1 MCALAN
7 DVKWIKITTDIFNDE
22 KILLLESMPE
32 ADTVIVI
39 WFKLL
44 TLAGKQ
50 HNDGVFWL
58 TDRIAYTDELLAT
71 IFRRNL
77 NTVRMALA
85 RFEELGMIEI
95 INNVITIPNWSKY
108 QNFDALDR
116 KRERDRE
123 YQREYRRRQK
133 ALAAGNDEET
143 TSDPPD
149 LPEGNDG
156 EADAPRMPE
165 EPKGPPAP
173 PKKPVERKPSDVER
187 VLTAWN
193 SIKKIRPVRNIL
205 PGKNRDIMLRA
216 RIRENGVDAVL
227 EAIENVKKSPFLLGD
242 NKKGWQIT
250 FDWFV
255 RPNNFPKVL
264 EGNYIN
270 EDVAGSQNQQEK
282 QTLVRR
288 RKFKTIIEDGYEV
301 EVEVKDDDPGE
312 DI

>member
-1 MCALAN
+1 MAN
-7 DVKWIKITTDIFNDE
+7 SVKWIKITTDIFSDE

-133 ALAAGNDEET
+133 ALAARDDEET
-143 TSDPPD
+143 LPDPPA

-156 EADAPRMPE
+156 EADAPSMPE
-165 EPKGPPAP
+165 EPKSPPAP

-205 PGKNRDIMLRA
+205 PGKNRDVMLRA

-227 EAIENVKKSPFLLGD
+227 EAIENIKKSPFLLGD
-242 NKKGWQIT
+242 SKKGWQIT

-270 EDVAGSQNQQEK
+270 EDAAESQSQQEK

>member
-1 MCALAN
+1 MAN

-22 KILLLESMPE
+22 KIMLLESMPE

-133 ALAAGNDEET
+133 ALAEGGDEEIPP
-143 TSDPPD
+143 DPPA

-156 EADAPRMPE
+156 EADAPSLPE

-216 RIRENGVDAVL
+216 RIRENGIDAVL
-227 EAIENVKKSPFLLGD
+227 EAIENIKKSPFLLGD
-242 NKKGWQIT
+242 SKKGWQIT

-255 RPNNFPKVL
+255 KPNNFPKVL
-264 EGNYIN
+264 EGNYI
-270 EDVAGSQNQQEK
+270 EGDIQDDSQQEK

>member
-1 MCALAN
+1 MAN

-123 YQREYRRRQK
+123 YQREYRRRQ
-133 ALAAGNDEET
+133 
-143 TSDPPD
+143 
-149 LPEGNDG
+149 
-156 EADAPRMPE
+156 
-165 EPKGPPAP
+165 
-173 PKKPVERKPSDVER
+173 
-187 VLTAWN
+187 
-193 SIKKIRPVRNIL
+193 
-205 PGKNRDIMLRA
+205 
-216 RIRENGVDAVL
+216 
-227 EAIENVKKSPFLLGD
+227 
-242 NKKGWQIT
+242 
-250 FDWFV
+250 
-255 RPNNFPKVL
+255 
-264 EGNYIN
+264 
-270 EDVAGSQNQQEK
+270 
-282 QTLVRR
+282 
-288 RKFKTIIEDGYEV
+288 
-301 EVEVKDDDPGE
+301 
-312 DI
+312 

>member
-133 ALAAGNDEET
+133 ALAARNDEEAQA
-143 TSDPPD
+143 DPPA

-165 EPKGPPAP
+165 EPKDPPAT

>member
-1 MCALAN
+1 MAN

-143 TSDPPD
+143 TSDPPA

-165 EPKGPPAP
+165 EPKGPPAQ

-270 EDVAGSQNQQEK
+270 EDVAGSQSQQEK

-301 EVEVKDDDPGE
+301 EVEVKDDDPGV
-312 DI
+312 DT

>member
-1 MCALAN
+1 MAN

-32 ADTVIVI
+32 ADTIIVI

-85 RFEELGMIEI
+85 KFEELGMIEI

-116 KRERDRE
+116 KRERDRQ
-123 YQREYRRRQK
+123 YMRDYRLRQK
-133 ALAAGNDEET
+133 ALAAGDGEDD
-143 TSDPPD
+143 SLDPPA
-149 LPEGNDG
+149 LPVGDEDG
-156 EADAPRMPE
+156 VGDNGAPE
-165 EPKGPPAP
+165 ESKGPPAP
-173 PKKPVERKPSDVER
+173 PKKPVECKVSDVER
-187 VLTAWN
+187 VLETWN
-193 SIKKIRPVRNIL
+193 KIEKIPHVRQIV
-205 PGKNRDIMLRA
+205 PGKSRDTMLRA
-216 RIRENGVDAVL
+216 RIRESGINAVI
-227 EAIENVKKSPFLLGD
+227 EAVESIDKSSFLKG
-242 NKKGWQIT
+242 NSKKGWRIT

-255 RPNNFPKVL
+255 RPNNFAKVL
-264 EGNYIN
+264 DGNYID
-270 EDVAGSQNQQEK
+270 EQNFPESNNGQEK
-282 QTLVRR
+282 QTLV
-288 RKFKTIIEDGYEV
+288 KPKKYITVYDEDGYPV
-301 EVEVKDDDPGE
+301 DIEVKDDDQGT

>member
-1 MCALAN
+1 MAN

-133 ALAAGNDEET
+133 ALAEGGDEEIPP
-143 TSDPPD
+143 DPPA
-149 LPEGNDG
+149 LPEGNEDESG
-156 EADAPRMPE
+156 APHMSE
-165 EPKGPPAP
+165 EPKVPPVP
-173 PKKPVERKPSDVER
+173 LEKLVERKPSDVER
-187 VLTAWN
+187 VMEAWN
-193 SIKKIRPVRNIL
+193 SIKKIRPIRNIL

-216 RIRENGVDAVL
+216 RIRENGIDAVL
-227 EAIENVKKSPFLLGD
+227 EAIENIKKSPFLLGD
-242 NKKGWQIT
+242 SKKGWQIT

-255 RPNNFPKVL
+255 KPNNFPKVL
-264 EGNYIN
+264 EGNYI
-270 EDVAGSQNQQEK
+270 EGDSQDNSQQEK

>member
-1 MCALAN
+1 MAN

-143 TSDPPD
+143 SSDPPA

-156 EADAPRMPE
+156 EADALRMPE

-216 RIRENGVDAVL
+216 RIRENGVDVVL
-227 EAIENVKKSPFLLGD
+227 EAIENIKKSPFLLGD

-270 EDVAGSQNQQEK
+270 EDVAESQNQQEK

-312 DI
+312 DV

>member
-1 MCALAN
+1 MAN

-143 TSDPPD
+143 PSDPPA

-156 EADAPRMPE
+156 EADAPCMPE

-312 DI
+312 DA

>member
-1 MCALAN
+1 MAN

-133 ALAAGNDEET
+133 ALAEGGDEEIPP
-143 TSDPPD
+143 DPPA
-149 LPEGNDG
+149 LPEGNEDESG
-156 EADAPRMPE
+156 APRMTE
-165 EPKGPPAP
+165 EPKGPPGP
-173 PKKPVERKPSDVER
+173 PKKPVERKPSDIER
-187 VLTAWN
+187 VLMAWN
-193 SIKKIRPVRNIL
+193 SIKKIRPVRNII
-205 PGKNRDIMLRA
+205 PGKNRDVMLRA

-227 EAIENVKKSPFLLGD
+227 EAIENIKKSPFLLGD
-242 NKKGWQIT
+242 SKKGWQIT

-270 EDVAGSQNQQEK
+270 EDAAESQSQQEK

>member
-1 MCALAN
+1 MAN

-143 TSDPPD
+143 PSDPPD
-149 LPEGNDG
+149 LPKGDDG
-156 EADAPRMPE
+156 EADVPRMPE
-165 EPKGPPAP
+165 EPKGPPEP

-216 RIRENGVDAVL
+216 RIRENGIDAVL
-227 EAIENVKKSPFLLGD
+227 EAIENIKKSPFLLGD
-242 NKKGWQIT
+242 SKKGWQIT

-255 RPNNFPKVL
+255 KPNNFPKVL
-264 EGNYIN
+264 EGNYI
-270 EDVAGSQNQQEK
+270 DGSVQNNSDQEK

-312 DI
+312 DV

>member
-1 MCALAN
+1 MAN

-133 ALAAGNDEET
+133 ALAAGNDEEGHA
-143 TSDPPD
+143 DPPA

-156 EADAPRMPE
+156 EADAPRIPE

-270 EDVAGSQNQQEK
+270 EDAAESQSQQEK

>member
-133 ALAAGNDEET
+133 ALAEGGDEEI
-143 TSDPPD
+143 PPD
-149 LPEGNDG
+149 PSALPEGNEDESG
-156 EADAPRMPE
+156 VPHMPE
-165 EPKGPPAP
+165 EPKGPPEP
-173 PKKPVERKPSDVER
+173 PKKLVERKPSDVER

-216 RIRENGVDAVL
+216 RIRENGIDAVL
-227 EAIENVKKSPFLLGD
+227 EAIENIKKSPFLLGD
-242 NKKGWQIT
+242 SKKGWQIT

-255 RPNNFPKVL
+255 KPNNFPKVL
-264 EGNYIN
+264 EGNYI
-270 EDVAGSQNQQEK
+270 EGDSQDNSQQEK

>member
-1 MCALAN
+1 MAN

-133 ALAAGNDEET
+133 ALAAGNDEEAPT
-143 TSDPPD
+143 DPPAF
-149 LPEGNDG
+149 PEGNDG
-156 EADAPRMPE
+156 EADAPRTPE

-270 EDVAGSQNQQEK
+270 EDAAESQSQQEK

>member
-1 MCALAN
+1 MAN

-143 TSDPPD
+143 PSDPPD
-149 LPEGNDG
+149 LPKGDDG
-156 EADAPRMPE
+156 EADVPRMPE
-165 EPKGPPAP
+165 EPKGPPEP

-216 RIRENGVDAVL
+216 RIRENGIDAVL
-227 EAIENVKKSPFLLGD
+227 EAIENIKKSPFLLGD
-242 NKKGWQIT
+242 SKKGWQIT

-255 RPNNFPKVL
+255 KPNNFPKVL
-264 EGNYIN
+264 EGNYI
-270 EDVAGSQNQQEK
+270 DGSAQNNSDQEK

-312 DI
+312 DV

>member
-1 MCALAN
+1 MAN

-143 TSDPPD
+143 PSDSPA

-270 EDVAGSQNQQEK
+270 EDAAESQNQQEK

>member
-143 TSDPPD
+143 PSDPPA

-156 EADAPRMPE
+156 EADAPRVPE
-165 EPKGPPAP
+165 EPKGPPEP

-187 VLTAWN
+187 VLAAWN

-216 RIRENGVDAVL
+216 RIRENGIDAVL
-227 EAIENVKKSPFLLGD
+227 EAIENIKKSPFLLGD
-242 NKKGWQIT
+242 SKKGWQIT

-255 RPNNFPKVL
+255 KPNNFPKVL
-264 EGNYIN
+264 EGNYI
-270 EDVAGSQNQQEK
+270 EGDSQDNSQQEK
-282 QTLVRR
+282 QTLMRR

>member
-133 ALAAGNDEET
+133 ALAAGNDEGT
-143 TSDPPD
+143 PSDPPA

-156 EADAPRMPE
+156 EADAPRTPE
-165 EPKGPPAP
+165 EPKAHPAP
-173 PKKPVERKPSDVER
+173 PKKPAERKPSDVER

-282 QTLVRR
+282 QTLMRR

>member
-1 MCALAN
+1 MAN

>member
-143 TSDPPD
+143 PSDQPD

-270 EDVAGSQNQQEK
+270 EDVAGSQSQQEK

>member
-1 MCALAN
+1 MAN

-95 INNVITIPNWSKY
+95 INDVITIPNWSKY

-133 ALAAGNDEET
+133 ALAEGGDEEIQP
-143 TSDPPD
+143 DPPA
-149 LPEGNDG
+149 LPEGDEDESG
-156 EADAPRMPE
+156 VPHTPE
-165 EPKGPPAP
+165 EPKDPPEQ
-173 PKKPVERKPSDVER
+173 PKNLVERKLSDVER
-187 VLTAWN
+187 VMEAWN
-193 SIKKIRPVRNIL
+193 SIKKLRPVRNIL

-216 RIRENGVDAVL
+216 RIRENGIDAVL
-227 EAIENVKKSPFLLGD
+227 EAIENIKKSPFLLGD

-255 RPNNFPKVL
+255 KPNNFTKVL
-264 EGNYIN
+264 EGNYID
-270 EDVAGSQNQQEK
+270 EDAAESQSQQEK

>member
-133 ALAAGNDEET
+133 ALAAGNDEEAPT
-143 TSDPPD
+143 DPPAF
-149 LPEGNDG
+149 PEGNDG
-156 EADAPRMPE
+156 EADAPRTPE

-270 EDVAGSQNQQEK
+270 EDAAESQSQQEK

>member
-143 TSDPPD
+143 PSDAPA

-187 VLTAWN
+187 VRAAWN

-270 EDVAGSQNQQEK
+270 EDAAESQSQQEK